1 MRGNH
6 VIDELLR
13 PSVMIFVVWI
23 IAGTIVV
30 HVVLGDSGKKDVDFG
45 AAVVSAAAIVYTV
58 LLTVQSKRA
67 SSAARFAE
75 RWNDRN
81 FTRGRS
87 PVSQVIR
94 KEKKLED
101 INTREITC
109 VLNFFEEMSISI
121 QMGEA
126 QEVMLRKFFR
136 GPVIQSA
143 AALEP
148 WIKDRQKLQPSVFE
162 QYLKLVERWKDD

>member
-1 MRGNH
+1 MQRTH
-6 VIDELLR
+6 FIDELLR
-13 PSVMIFVVWI
+13 PSVVIFVVWI
-23 IAGTIVV
+23 IAGTIVL
-30 HVVLGDSGKKDVDFG
+30 HVMLGDTGKKDVDFG
-45 AAVVSAAAIVYTV
+45 AAILSGAGIVYTV

-87 PVSQVIR
+87 PVGQVIR
-94 KEKKLED
+94 GEKALQD
-101 INTREITC
+101 INTRDVTI

-136 GPVIQSA
+136 GPVLQSA
-143 AALEP
+143 AVFKP
-148 WIKDRQKLQPSVFE
+148 WIEGGRKSSRRSLRSI
-162 QYLKLVERWKDD
+162 